1 MGVSGW
7 VFLLVPAYPGSPG
20 PRAIKRL
27 CVCVCVTALC
37 NFAPIFVPHYQ
48 HSKFCNES
56 FPNQLVDIKQQFSV
70 NKYVKYNGLVLML
83 EWRMVTKNKK
93 IHQLCTQTTNAP
105 IKLVYCLKIFK
116 QTFWTLSVNRQHDVH
131 ISVIQTSACS
141 SLSPEFLSHTLHI
154 YLQQKQHCRSKT
166 KPWQHYSSRCWITTS
181 VMRFKLP

>member
-1 MGVSGW
+1 MEEDDKGCPMIKMGASGW

-20 PRAIKRL
+20 PRAVKRL
-27 CVCVCVTALC
+27 CVCVTALW

-56 FPNQLVDIKQQFSV
+56 FPNRLVDIKQQFSV

-116 QTFWTLSVNRQHDVH
+116 QTFWTLSVNKQHDVH

-154 YLQQKQHCRSKT
+154 YLQ
-166 KPWQHYSSRCWITTS
+166 
-181 VMRFKLP
+181 